1 MVFTEIFQKI
11 VEYNTL
17 FVFLKLNNLT
27 LPIYSYQIS
36 NINQS
41 LSSSHLFPLSKLYN
55 VDPLQ
60 VGPKE
65 KGSGRVAVATN
76 SQEGLVFNYYDLVFN
91 YKIIALIIT
100 TSKSILPNDILL

>member
-41 LSSSHLFPLSKLYN
+41 LSSSHLFPLQFIIQRGSA
-55 VDPLQ
+55 PSRSE
-60 VGPKE
+60 GE
-65 KGSGRVAVATN
+65 GERKGGGGY
-76 SQEGLVFNYYDLVFN
+76 Q
-91 YKIIALIIT
+91 
-100 TSKSILPNDILL
+100 